1 MQTAIL
7 QAEMPAQLMTQMNT
21 LVEQGWFRNTNDLIV
36 DALRRLVE
44 THRPELMEEYLW
56 QDVEWG
62 ITWPGMRTGPA
73 SQTTLAL

>member
-1 MQTAIL
+1 MQTATV
-7 QAEMPAQLMTQMNT
+7 QAELPTQLMTQMNA

-36 DALRRLVE
+36 DALRRLIM

-62 ITWPGMRTGPA
+62 LHG
-73 SQTTLAL
+73 QE